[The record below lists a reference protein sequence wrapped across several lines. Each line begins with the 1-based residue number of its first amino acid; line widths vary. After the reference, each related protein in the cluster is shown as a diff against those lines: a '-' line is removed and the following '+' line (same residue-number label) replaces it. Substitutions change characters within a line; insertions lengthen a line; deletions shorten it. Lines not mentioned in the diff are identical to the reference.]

1 MFKVFLIPLLII
13 FNYSCSSSTSSLI
26 GSGITLASGGSI
38 SKSTFAAGANLFI
51 KETTGKNTFEHV
63 ADNTI
68 YIEGRKCEVNHS
80 AEINKIFFVTLD
92 QIDCDRE
99 YINEM
104 NLFYLR

>member
-26 GSGITLASGGSI
+26 GSGITLVSGGSI
-38 SKSTFAAGANLFI
+38 SQSTFTAGANIFI

-63 ADNTI
+63 AHNI
-68 YIEGRKCEVNHS
+68 NYGEARKCEVNHS